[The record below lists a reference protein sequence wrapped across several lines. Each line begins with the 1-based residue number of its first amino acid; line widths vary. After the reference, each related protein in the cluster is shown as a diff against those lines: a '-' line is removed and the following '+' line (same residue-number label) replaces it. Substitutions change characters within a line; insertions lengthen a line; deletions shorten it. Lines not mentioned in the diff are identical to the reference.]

1 MGIQTS
7 KKDLRYLNKDF
18 SNFRDKLID
27 YSKTYFPDTF
37 TDFNEA
43 SPAMVFIEMAAY
55 VGDVLSYYLDNQ
67 LRESILTEA
76 QERSNIMSIARG
88 MGYKTPPSLASS
100 CTLDVYLLVPSIG
113 TGATAAPDWRY
124 APIVD
129 AGMRANAP
137 QASQEFFTLSPV
149 DFQFSSSADP
159 TDVSVYKIDSNG
171 NPESYLL
178 KKQVSVQSGTERELK
193 YEYAT
198 PVKFDKFLIPDSN
211 VIEIID
217 VRDSDNNK
225 WYEVDYLAQ
234 NTIFE
239 DVRNTALEDSELSQ
253 FGAETPYLLKL
264 RKTGRRFT
272 KNTRPDMST
281 ELLFGAGNS
290 GNADELIVP
299 NPDNI
304 GLQLPYGNTSA
315 MDNAWDPS
323 NTMFT
328 RAYGQAPANTVLTVR
343 YLVGG
348 GINSNV
354 KAGTITD
361 VSNVSFTKDVDGLSS
376 ATFNFVESSLAVSNP
391 EPATGG
397 KSAETLEEIRHNAIA
412 HYASQ
417 QRAVT
422 REDYIIRAY
431 TMPPRFGSI
440 AKAYIVQDEQVNPK
454 SGNNVKNPLALN
466 LYVLA
471 YNKDKQLTNANSVTK
486 ENLRNYLSM
495 FRLLTDAV
503 NIKNGFIVNLG
514 IDFSVVPLPGYQG
527 KEVLLRCVD
536 TLKGIFK
543 IDKWQM
549 NEPIILGNIA
559 TELDRVEG
567 VQTVVE
573 LSVHC
578 KFDKDSGYSGNFYD
592 IESATK
598 NKIIYPSQDPCIF
611 EIKYPNSDIR
621 GKVVSF

>member
-76 QERSNIMSIARG
+76 QERSNIMAIARG

-100 CTLDVYLLVPSIG
+100 CTLDVYLLVPAIG
-113 TGATAAPDWRY
+113 TGASAAPDWRY

-129 AGMRANAP
+129 AGMRANAQ
-137 QASQEFFTLSPV
+137 QASQEFFTLSPI

-193 YEYAT
+193 VEYES
-198 PVKFDKFLIPDSN
+198 PVKFDKFLIPDKD

-217 VRDSDNNK
+217 CRDSDNNK

-239 DVRNTALEDSELSQ
+239 DVRNTALQDSELSQ

-272 KNTRPDMST
+272 KNTRPDMTT

-315 MDNAWDPS
+315 MDNA
-323 NTMFT
+323 
-328 RAYGQAPANTVLTVR
+328 
-343 YLVGG
+343 
-348 GINSNV
+348 
-354 KAGTITD
+354 
-361 VSNVSFTKDVDGLSS
+361 
-376 ATFNFVESSLAVSNP
+376 
-391 EPATGG
+391 
-397 KSAETLEEIRHNAIA
+397 
-412 HYASQ
+412 
-417 QRAVT
+417 
-422 REDYIIRAY
+422 
-431 TMPPRFGSI
+431 
-440 AKAYIVQDEQVNPK
+440 
-454 SGNNVKNPLALN
+454 
-466 LYVLA
+466 
-471 YNKDKQLTNANSVTK
+471 
-486 ENLRNYLSM
+486 
-495 FRLLTDAV
+495 
-503 NIKNGFIVNLG
+503 
-514 IDFSVVPLPGYQG
+514 
-527 KEVLLRCVD
+527 
-536 TLKGIFK
+536 
-543 IDKWQM
+543 
-549 NEPIILGNIA
+549 
-559 TELDRVEG
+559 
-567 VQTVVE
+567 
-573 LSVHC
+573 
-578 KFDKDSGYSGNFYD
+578 
-592 IESATK
+592 
-598 NKIIYPSQDPCIF
+598 
-611 EIKYPNSDIR
+611 
-621 GKVVSF
+621 